1 MTRRRA
7 FTLVELLV
15 VIGIIGVLVGIL
27 LPVLAKA
34 RESANAVKCESN
46 LRQLAMMWMMY
57 SQQHHG
63 VAAPGIPPL
72 LPAPSTNLYWVGNG
86 EQYRPRW
93 YALCG
98 GVARVPPFARPS
110 SNRNSMNT
118 MRIDNPVFLCPS
130 VPDWTNNRN
139 HAYGYNYQF
148 LGNMRLK
155 RAGRYINFPVQTS
168 RLRAAETV
176 LATDAM
182 GTAAGKPKTGRI
194 YYRDDG
200 ADVLT
205 ALGNHGWALDPPRL
219 TATSD
224 YADMNTRSPENR
236 TAPDPRHSKRA
247 NAAFCDGHVES
258 LTLQQLGYVVNGD
271 GSVAA
276 SGAGTTN
283 RQFSGTGQDND
294 PPSITSPAASYR
306 P

>member
-1 MTRRRA
+1 MRRRQA
-7 FTLVELLV
+7 FTLIELLV
-15 VIGIIGVLVGIL
+15 VIGIIAVLLGIL

-34 RESANAVKCESN
+34 RESANATKCASN
-46 LRQLAMMWMMY
+46 LHQIAIMWMMY
-57 SQQHHG
+57 GQQYHG
-63 VAAPGIPPL
+63 AAAPGIPPR
-72 LPAPSTNLYWVGNG
+72 LPAPANNLYWVGNG
-86 EQYRPRW
+86 NQYRARW

-98 GVARVPPFARPS
+98 GVARVPPFAHP
-110 SNRNSMNT
+110 NTAQNSLNT
-118 MRIDNPVFLCPS
+118 VRVDNPVFLCPS

-155 RAGRYINFPVQTS
+155 SNGHFINFPVKLS

-176 LATDAM
+176 LVTDAM
-182 GTAAGKPKTGRI
+182 GTAAGKPKSARTG
-194 YYRDDG
+194 YRDDG

-236 TAPDPRHSKRA
+236 TAPDPRHSKRT

-258 LTLQQLGYVVNGD
+258 LTLQQLGYVVNSD
-271 GSVAA
+271 QSVAA
-276 SGAGTTN
+276 LGRDASNSQFSGAG
-283 RQFSGTGQDND
+283 QDLD
-294 PPSITSPAASYR
+294 PPSIN
-306 P
+306 